1 MTYET
6 LFFSYK
12 DPPSPPENLDFS
24 IIGTSVRV
32 TWTPP
37 SSSPHC
43 IVNYIAKSDA
53 NATDII
59 TTDTQVEIPLVDL
72 PNATY
77 CVSVVAI
84 DTANRKGKKVKKC
97 ALKLKV
103 QCTNQFVSI
112 KVLS

>member
-1 MTYET
+1 MKHIS
-6 LFFSYK
+6 FSYK
-12 DPPSPPENLDFS
+12 DSPSSPENLGLS
-24 IIGTSVRV
+24 IIGTSVHV

-43 IVNYIAKSDA
+43 IVNYIAKSNA
-53 NATDII
+53 TATDII

-84 DTANRKGKKVKKC
+84 DTANRKGKKSEEMC
-97 ALKLKV
+97 
-103 QCTNQFVSI
+103 FEI
-112 KVLS
+112 KGTTYTLNSCQ